1 MSIKVLWHS
10 GVVCCLHVPLQ
21 KKKSFF
27 ICARKL
33 FSHLVTNFLIT
44 MLSKRSQFSQQFL
57 RYVRRDEINLLFF
70 KRCSMLTAISITML
84 FTKYLC
90 LKKNVF
96 FLNPEMNIIAFKA
109 FAMPHKMPTLDF
121 HLLFTL
127 KSVLLAVQSG

>member
-1 MSIKVLWHS
+1 
-10 GVVCCLHVPLQ
+10 
-21 KKKSFF
+21 
-27 ICARKL
+27 
-33 FSHLVTNFLIT
+33 
-44 MLSKRSQFSQQFL
+44 
-57 RYVRRDEINLLFF
+57 
-70 KRCSMLTAISITML
+70 MLTAISITML

-109 FAMPHKMPTLDF
+109 FATPHKMLTLDS